1 MIDGRKKYLTR
12 QYSLEISYWIAIC
25 LSFVVIRFA
34 GFPEGPTNMRIF
46 YDEMTVQALIYN
58 AVFFGLILGLILGTF
73 RTSFQRDICSS
84 MSVGQ
89 TLIMS
94 TFFQYVLF
102 VSIYLITFYSRNLGL
117 GYPMDT
123 AFMQI
128 FNDETWQNF
137 TILSVVFLFASMQL
151 NLFVEAD
158 KKLGLN
164 VVGNLLLG
172 KYHNPKQEQRVF
184 MFLDMKG
191 STAIAEHLGHDSY
204 SKLLQSVYKLLTD
217 LVINYQ
223 AEIYQYVGDE
233 VVLTWKARYA
243 HENNNVLNLF
253 YSFLDKI
260 DLKKEDYKKQYGISP
275 EFKAGVHE
283 GLVSVAEVGEI
294 STQIA
299 YHGDVVNST
308 SRIQE
313 LCNEY
318 NTNLVLSDAFVRNMN
333 EVPAG
338 LKSQSIDII
347 LRGKSHNMT
356 LFFPH
361 SQQAA

>member
-1 MIDGRKKYLTR
+1 M
-12 QYSLEISYWIAIC
+12 IC
-25 LSFVVIRFA
+25 LSFVIVRYV
-34 GFPEGPTNMRIF
+34 GFPETPVNMRIF
-46 YDEMTVQALIYN
+46 YDEMTVLDLVIN
-58 AVFFGLILGLILGTF
+58 AAFFGILLGLVLGTF
-73 RTSFQRDICSS
+73 RSFFQNEICST
-84 MSVGQ
+84 MTVGQ
-89 TLIMS
+89 TLTIS
-94 TFFQYVLF
+94 TFFQYLLF
-102 VSIYLITFYSRNLGL
+102 LSLYLITFYIRNLGL
-117 GYPMDT
+117 GYPMGE
-123 AFMQI
+123 AFVQI
-128 FNDETWQNF
+128 FINESWQNF
-137 TILSVVFLFASMQL
+137 TIISVVFLFASMQL

-164 VVGNLLLG
+164 VIGNLLLG
-172 KYHNPKQEQRVF
+172 RYHNPKQEQRVF

-191 STAIAEHLGHDSY
+191 STSIAENLGHDSY
-204 SKLLQSVYKLLTD
+204 SKLLQSIYKLLTD

-233 VVLTWKARYA
+233 VVLTWKAHHA
-243 HENNNVLNLF
+243 HNNNNVLGLF
-253 YSFLDKI
+253 YSFIEKVER
-260 DLKKEDYKKQYGISP
+260 KKHDFKEQYGITP

-283 GLVSVAEVGEI
+283 GQVSVAEVGEI

-313 LCNEY
+313 LCNQY
-318 NTNLVLSDAFVRNMN
+318 NTNLVLSDAFVNNMHK
-333 EVPAG
+333 VPDG

-361 SQQAA
+361 SQAA

>member
-1 MIDGRKKYLTR
+1 MIDGRKKFLIR
-12 QYSLEISYWIAIC
+12 QYSQEIAYWIAIC
-25 LSFVVIRFA
+25 LSFVVVRFI
-34 GFPEGPTNMRIF
+34 GFPDTPLNLRVF
-46 YDEMTVQALIYN
+46 YDEMTTQSLVYN
-58 AVFFGLILGLILGTF
+58 AVFFGCILGVVIGTF
-73 RTSFQRDICSS
+73 RTFFQYDICSS
-84 MSVGQ
+84 LSVGQ
-89 TLIMS
+89 TLAIS
-94 TFFQYVLF
+94 SFLQYLLF
-102 VSIYLITFYSRNLGL
+102 LSLYLITFYIRNIGL
-117 GYPMDT
+117 GYPPDY
-123 AFMQI
+123 AFVQI
-128 FNDETWQNF
+128 LNVESWQNF
-137 TILSVVFLFASMQL
+137 LIISGVFLFASVQL

-191 STAIAEHLGHDSY
+191 STGIAERLGHDSY
-204 SKLLQSVYKLLTD
+204 SKLLQAVYRLLTD
-217 LVINYQ
+217 LVINYE

-233 VVLTWKARYA
+233 VVLTWKARNA
-243 HENNNVLNLF
+243 HENNNALQLF
-253 YSFLDKI
+253 YAFIEKVEQ
-260 DLKKEDYKKQYGISP
+260 KREEFQEQYGITP

-313 LCNEY
+313 LCNVY
-318 NTNLVLSDAFVRNMN
+318 NTNLVLSDAFVSNMI

-347 LRGKSHNMT
+347 LRGKKHNMT

-361 SQQAA
+361 SQAA